1 MSLLKEIR
9 NFISGGYSSCM
20 QPDVTV
26 FNWHSRIG
34 AHMPAC
40 FGLAAEVGVQAS
52 KGPGAKVKVCT
63 LASL

>member
-1 MSLLKEIR
+1 
-9 NFISGGYSSCM
+9 M

-26 FNWHSRIG
+26 FNWYSRIG
-34 AHMPAC
+34 ADMPAC

-63 LASL
+63 LATLLSSKF